1 MKFKVTLKPID
12 SENNSRIIY
21 LEVMILLIMFYT
33 GSGNEK
39 KTLLLKIH
47 LLLWALND
55 SKRQNI
61 LLESLDNDCNESIGF
76 WTIDLKNNSILTYMV
91 KDELCGFNK
100 DKYFLTE
107 KGLDLIKNI
116 MGLDT
121 FEKEQTFLKKIGKR
135 LNDKKVK
142 KLKSLWS

>member
-1 MKFKVTLKPID
+1 MRFEVTLKPID
-12 SENNSRIIY
+12 IENNSRIIY

-33 GSGNEK
+33 GNGSEK

-47 LLLWALND
+47 LLLWTLND
-55 SKRQNI
+55 SNRQNV
-61 LLESLDNDCNESIGF
+61 LLESLNNDCNESIGF

-107 KGLDLIKNI
+107 KGLVFIKNI
-116 MGLDT
+116 IGLDI
-121 FEKEQTFLKKIGKR
+121 FKREQLFLQRIGKR
-135 LNDKKVK
+135 LNDKKVE
-142 KLKSLWS
+142 KLRNLWS